1 MHRYCIH
8 VCVVTCV
15 QSSFTIMRCGWFH
28 LFILLCN
35 CYCAGSMF
43 RWTGFAPS
51 NVALMKEIEVWARL
65 NKVLLLA
72 LKSSVQLFAVELG

>member
-1 MHRYCIH
+1 MIRMASCSGAY
-8 VCVVTCV
+8 VTKVSTRTQETC
-15 QSSFTIMRCGWFH
+15 Q
-28 LFILLCN
+28 L
-35 CYCAGSMF
+35 YKGSMF